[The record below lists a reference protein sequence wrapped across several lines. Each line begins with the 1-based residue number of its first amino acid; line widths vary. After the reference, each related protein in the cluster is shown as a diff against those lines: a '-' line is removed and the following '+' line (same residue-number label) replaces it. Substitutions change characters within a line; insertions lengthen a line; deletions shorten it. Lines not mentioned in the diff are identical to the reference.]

1 MPHRY
6 RYIAFLVLALLA
18 LSGCRP
24 KGILRSGEMREILI
38 DLHKTDAI
46 LQVTGRTHT
55 ATEIKTIY
63 YAQVLEKHGITQA
76 QFDSSLVWYTA
87 HPQLF
92 DKIYPKVMADLKEEE
107 EKFVALHEDEL
118 NLQPGGISKIVTQ
131 DTKRTITKEE
141 MDSVLWIM
149 RNGYPTLWKPLL
161 CDTISL
167 SVHDSVNQLFPKVGI
182 LGGRVVDSLETR
194 IGFAQIADN

>member
-1 MPHRY
+1 MTHRY
-6 RYIAFLVLALLA
+6 PYIAFLVLALLVLA
-18 LSGCRP
+18 GCRP

-38 DLHKTDAI
+38 DLHKTDAM
-46 LQVTGRTHT
+46 LQVTGRTHS
-55 ATEIKTIY
+55 AAEIKTIY

-107 EKFVALHEDEL
+107 ERFVALHEDEL
-118 NLQPGGISKIVTQ
+118 NLQPGGKSIIVAQ
-131 DTKRTITKEE
+131 DTKKTITKEE
-141 MDSVLWIM
+141 MDSLLWIM

-161 CDTISL
+161 YDTITV
-167 SVHDSVNQLFPKVGI
+167 SVHDSVNQLLPKVSI
-182 LGGRVVDSLETR
+182 FGGGVVDSLETR
-194 IGFAQIADN
+194 ISLTQIADN

>member
-1 MPHRY
+1 
-6 RYIAFLVLALLA
+6 
-18 LSGCRP
+18 
-24 KGILRSGEMREILI
+24 MREILI

-63 YAQVLEKHGITQA
+63 YAQVLEKQGITQA

-131 DTKRTITKEE
+131 DTKRTITKEK

-167 SVHDSVNQLFPKVGI
+167 SVHDSVNQLFPKVCI
-182 LGGRVVDSLETR
+182 LGGRVVDSLKTR